1 MKKEESFMTNL
12 TKFYILAVLRE
23 NPRHGYEIIDEL
35 GKRTG
40 KKPSAGQIYP
50 LLRNMQKLGYVTVS
64 SQNVGK
70 KKRKIYKLT
79 AEGKS
84 FSTGLLNK
92 FSNIMDA
99 AIRQKVKKCAH
110 CECEI
115 YSGGHKEKVSGRM
128 LNFCCI
134 SCLQSLN
141 KR

>member
-1 MKKEESFMTNL
+1 MKKDESFMTNL
-12 TKFYILAVLRE
+12 TKFYILTILRE
-23 NPRHGYEIIDEL
+23 KERHGYEIIEEL

-50 LLRNMQKLGYVTVS
+50 LLGKMQKLKYVTVS

-70 KKRKIYKLT
+70 KKRKVYKLT
-79 AEGKS
+79 PDGKA

-99 AIRQKVKKCAH
+99 AIKQKVKKCAH

-115 YSGGHKEKVSGRM
+115 YSGGHKEKVSGKIM
-128 LNFCCI
+128 NFCCA
-134 SCLQSLN
+134 SCA
-141 KR
+141 KAY

>member
-12 TKFYILAVLRE
+12 TKFYIFTILRE
-23 NPRHGYEIIDEL
+23 KERHGYEIIEEL

-50 LLRNMQKLGYVTVS
+50 LLRKMQKLGYVTVS

-70 KKRKIYKLT
+70 KKRKVYKLT
-79 AEGKS
+79 VDGKA

-99 AIRQKVKKCAH
+99 AIKQKVKSCAH
-110 CECEI
+110 CRCEI
-115 YSGGHKEKVSGRM
+115 YSGGYKERVSGKTID
-128 LNFCCI
+128 FCCR
-134 SCLQSLN
+134 SCWKSF
-141 KR
+141 R